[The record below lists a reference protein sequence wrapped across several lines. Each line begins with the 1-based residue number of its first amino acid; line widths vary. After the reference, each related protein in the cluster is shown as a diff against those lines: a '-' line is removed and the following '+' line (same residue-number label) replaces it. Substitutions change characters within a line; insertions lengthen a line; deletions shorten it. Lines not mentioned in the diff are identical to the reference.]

1 METGIGIALVV
12 VVVLGIGAEWL
23 AWALHLPSVLVL
35 LIVGLLAGPV
45 FGLLDP
51 AAVLGDSL
59 LSLVSVAVAVI
70 LFEGSLGLRVSEL
83 QGAARPLWR
92 LLTIGIVITWIVAAV
107 VCHLIVGLSSE
118 VSVLLGAILVVTGPT
133 VVIPLLL
140 HLRPAGLT
148 GPILK
153 WEGVVLDPIGA
164 VLALLVF
171 EAISGGV
178 VGSAGSAVASALVST
193 VALGAVLGGLGAYLV
208 VFSLKRY
215 WLPDHLHSPL
225 ALAVA
230 LGAYAL
236 ANALQPDSGLLAV
249 TVMGV
254 FLANQTTVS
263 IGHIVAFKENLRV
276 LLISS
281 LFIILAAQVELTAL
295 SMYAP
300 GAVGLLIALILLAR
314 PLSVMI
320 ATRGSG
326 LSRSEKAFMALLAP
340 RGIVAASV
348 AAVFALE
355 LEELGIPG
363 AEAMVPLSFLVVAGT
378 VLFYGLAAPIVAH
391 RTGIAESNP
400 QGVLLVGADD
410 WVREIASILKD
421 QGVKVMLVDSSW
433 PRLSAARMA
442 GLRAVYANA
451 LSQYALNRMDLGGMG
466 RLIAM
471 TDVDE
476 YNSLAVRH
484 FAGVFGRGGVYQ
496 LAPDSWHSSRGQIS
510 PRMVGRVLVGP
521 DWTFTRFSELFERG
535 ASPKVTCL
543 TETFDDAAF
552 REYYGDAATP
562 MFVVDASGRLQV
574 VADGVKVR
582 ARPGQCIVSILDPD
596 VPIPG
601 LAVESDDWNSDS
613 AAP

>member
-1 METGIGIALVV
+1 MEAGIGVALVLI
-12 VVVLGIGAEWL
+12 VVLGIGAEWL
-23 AWALHLPSVLVL
+23 AWALRLPSVLVL
-35 LIVGLLAGPV
+35 LIAGFLVGPV

-51 AAVLGDSL
+51 AAILGDSL
-59 LSLVSVAVAVI
+59 LPLVSVAVAII
-70 LFEGSLGLRVSEL
+70 LFEGSLGLRASEL

-92 LLTIGIVITWIVAAV
+92 LLTIGIGITWIVAAAV
-107 VCHLIVGLSSE
+107 SYLVIGLGLE
-118 VSVLLGAILVVTGPT
+118 VAVLLGAILVVTGPT

-140 HLRPAGLT
+140 HLRPAGRT

-171 EAISGGV
+171 EAITAGA
-178 VGSAGSAVASALVST
+178 VGAAGSAVVSALVST
-193 VALGAVLGGLGAYLV
+193 ALLGAILGGFGAYLV
-208 VFSLKRY
+208 VFSLRRY

-236 ANALQPDSGLLAV
+236 ANVFQPDSGLLAV

-254 FLANQTTVS
+254 LLANQKTVS
-263 IGHIVAFKENLRV
+263 IAHIVAFKENLRV

-281 LFIILAAQVELTAL
+281 LFIILAARVELNSLA
-295 SMYAP
+295 MYAMR
-300 GAVGLLIALILLAR
+300 GGVLLAALVLVAR

-326 LSRSEKAFMALLAP
+326 LSSREKVFMALLAP

-355 LEELGIPG
+355 LEGIGVPG
-363 AEAMVPLSFLVVAGT
+363 AEAMVPISFLVVAGT
-378 VLFYGLAAPIVAH
+378 VLVYGLAAPLAAH

-400 QGVLLVGADD
+400 QGVLFVGADA
-410 WVREIASILKD
+410 WVREIASTLQD
-421 QGVKVMLVDSSW
+421 QGVKVMVVDSSW
-433 PRLSAARMA
+433 PRLSAARML
-442 GLRAVYANA
+442 GLRAVYANV
-451 LSQYALNRMDLGGMG
+451 LSQYALNKMDLGGMG

-484 FAGVFGRGGVYQ
+484 FASVFGRGEVYQ
-496 LAPDSWHSSRGQIS
+496 LAPDAWHSSRGKIS
-510 PRMVGRVLVGP
+510 PRLVGRVLVGY
-521 DWTFTRFSELFERG
+521 DWSLSRFSRLYERG
-535 ASPKVTCL
+535 ATTKVTCL
-543 TETFDDAAF
+543 TEAFDDTAF
-552 REYYGDAATP
+552 REYYGDAAIP
-562 MFVVDASGRLQV
+562 LFVVDPSGRLQI
-574 VADGVKVR
+574 VADGAQVK
-582 ARPGQCIVSILDPD
+582 ARPGQCIVSIVDPD
-596 VPIPG
+596 RPIPG
-601 LAVESDDWNSDS
+601 MVQNSN
-613 AAP
+613 

>member
-1 METGIGIALVV
+1 METGIGVALVLI
-12 VVVLGIGAEWL
+12 VVLGIGAEWL
-23 AWALHLPSVLVL
+23 AWSLHLPSVLVL
-35 LIVGLLAGPV
+35 LIVGLLVGPV

-51 AAVLGDSL
+51 TAILGDSL
-59 LSLVSVAVAVI
+59 LSLVSVAVAII

-83 QGAARPLWR
+83 QGASRPLWK
-92 LLTIGIVITWIVAAV
+92 LLTIGIVITWVIGAA
-107 VCHLIVGLSSE
+107 VCHLVIGLGPE

-178 VGSAGSAVASALVST
+178 LGSAGSAVASALAST
-193 VALGAVLGGLGAYLV
+193 AMLGAVLGGFGAYLV

-236 ANALQPDSGLLAV
+236 ANAFQSDSGLLAV

-254 FLANQTTVS
+254 FLANQRTVS
-263 IGHIVAFKENLRV
+263 IAHIVAFKENLRV

-281 LFIILAAQVELTAL
+281 LFIVLAARVDLNSL
-295 SMYAP
+295 SMYAT
-300 GAVGLLIALILLAR
+300 GAVGLLAALVVVAR
-314 PLSVMI
+314 PLSVI
-320 ATRGSG
+320 VATRGSG
-326 LSRSEKAFMALLAP
+326 LSRREKTFMSLLAP

-355 LEELGIPG
+355 LEEIGIPG

-378 VLFYGLAAPIVAH
+378 VLIYGVAAPLVAH

-400 QGVLLVGADD
+400 QGVLFVGADA
-410 WVREIASILKD
+410 WVREIALTLKD
-421 QGVKVMLVDSSW
+421 QGVKVLVVDSSW

-442 GLRAVYANA
+442 GLPAVYANV

-484 FAGVFGRGGVYQ
+484 FASVFGRSEVYQ
-496 LAPDSWHSSRGQIS
+496 LAPDSWHSSRGKIS
-510 PRMVGRVLVGP
+510 PRLVGRLLVGS
-521 DWTFTRFSELFERG
+521 DWSFSRFSRLHERG
-535 ASPKVTCL
+535 ARPKVTCL
-543 TETFDDAAF
+543 TDAFDDTAF
-552 REYYGDAATP
+552 REYYGAAAIP
-562 MFVVDASGRLQV
+562 LFVIEPSGRLQI
-574 VADGVKVR
+574 VADGSRVR
-582 ARPGQCIVSILDPD
+582 ARPGHCILSILDPAS
-596 VPIPG
+596 PIPG
-601 LAVESDDWNSDS
+601 MMQDS
-613 AAP
+613 PGGKTSG